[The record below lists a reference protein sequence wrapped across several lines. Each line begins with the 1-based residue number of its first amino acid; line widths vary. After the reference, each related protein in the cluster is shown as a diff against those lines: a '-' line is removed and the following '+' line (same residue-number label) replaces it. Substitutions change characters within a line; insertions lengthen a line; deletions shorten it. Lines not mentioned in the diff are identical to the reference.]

1 MVDKA
6 EDVSREGARREDS
19 RRLSSRVSGKQ
30 RRRQRLAIGIIG
42 TLLLVVVGIVVAGY
56 AIIFVLPP
64 RVQVVRVDDVS
75 YTRGDMV
82 KLLRVRQA
90 IVRAQGGQ
98 FDSSEDV
105 FMALQIVVENEIV
118 AQVAP
123 RFGISVTRQ
132 ELDDAIRSIM
142 APTVFDSQGKAD
154 DQVEREFRE
163 RYGSYLNSI
172 QASESEHRD
181 LVRKSILRDKVR
193 QLVGDQVPLIA
204 EQVRVHRIAMSP
216 KEDEVDIM
224 QTKLED
230 AIGEDKSP
238 ENIRAAFKSI
248 TKEFSRDPQSAQNR
262 GDLGWVPLGIYDE
275 YDYAF
280 FDLEVGELSTAVPNR
295 DDPSQTYFFMVSE
308 RSVTRALD
316 PANVDILKTRALQ
329 DWLNEERANHDI
341 FAAIDSS
348 IYAWMTEQL
357 RITSP
362 VTPVGQ

>member
-1 MVDKA
+1 MADKSQ
-6 EDVSREGARREDS
+6 DVSREGARREDS

-90 IVRAQGGQ
+90 IVRAKGGQ

-142 APTVFDSQGKAD
+142 APKSFDSQGKDD

-163 RYGSYLNSI
+163 QYGSYLNSI

-181 LVRKSILRDKVR
+181 LVRNSILRDRVR
-193 QLVGDQVPLIA
+193 QLVGDQVPMVA

-238 ENIRAAFKSI
+238 ENLRAAFKAI
-248 TKEFSRDPQSAQNR
+248 TLEFSRDPQSAQNK
-262 GDLGWVPLGIYDE
+262 GDLGWVPLGIHDD
-275 YDYAF
+275 YDYRF

-295 DDPSQTYFFMVSE
+295 DDPSQIYFFMVSE

-316 PANVDILKTRALQ
+316 AANVDILKTRALQ

-357 RITSP
+357 RISSP
-362 VTPVGQ
+362 VTPAGQ

>member
-1 MVDKA
+1 MADKA
-6 EDVSREGARREDS
+6 EDVSREGTRREDS
-19 RRLSSRVSGKQ
+19 RWLSSRVSGKQ

-42 TLLLVVVGIVVAGY
+42 ALLLVVVGIVVAGY
-56 AIIFVLPP
+56 VIIFVLPP

-90 IVRAQGGQ
+90 IVRAKGGQ

-142 APTVFDSQGKAD
+142 APKSFDSQGKDD

-163 RYGSYLNSI
+163 QYGSYLNSI

-181 LVRKSILRDKVR
+181 LVRNSILRDRVR
-193 QLVGDQVPLIA
+193 QLVGDQVPMVA
-204 EQVRVHRIAMSP
+204 EQVRVHRIAMVP

-230 AIGEDKSP
+230 AIGGNKSP
-238 ENIRAAFKSI
+238 ENIRAAFQAI
-248 TKEFSRDPQSAQNR
+248 TKEFSRDPQAAQNK

-275 YDYAF
+275 YDYRF

-295 DDPSQTYFFMVSE
+295 GDPSQSYFFMVSE
-308 RSVTRALD
+308 HHWRHPS
-316 PANVDILKTRALQ
+316 
-329 DWLNEERANHDI
+329 
-341 FAAIDSS
+341 
-348 IYAWMTEQL
+348 
-357 RITSP
+357 
-362 VTPVGQ
+362 

>member
-1 MVDKA
+1 MADKSQ
-6 EDVSREGARREDS
+6 DVSREGARREDS

-30 RRRQRLAIGIIG
+30 RRRRRLAIGIIG

-90 IVRAQGGQ
+90 IVRAKGGQ

-142 APTVFDSQGKAD
+142 APKSFDSQGKDD

-163 RYGSYLNSI
+163 QYGSYLNSI

-181 LVRKSILRDKVR
+181 LVRNSILRDRVR
-193 QLVGDQVPLIA
+193 QLVGDQVPMVA

-238 ENIRAAFKSI
+238 ENIRAAFKAI
-248 TKEFSRDPQSAQNR
+248 TREFSRDPQSA
-262 GDLGWVPLGIYDE
+262 
-275 YDYAF
+275 
-280 FDLEVGELSTAVPNR
+280 
-295 DDPSQTYFFMVSE
+295 
-308 RSVTRALD
+308 
-316 PANVDILKTRALQ
+316 
-329 DWLNEERANHDI
+329 
-341 FAAIDSS
+341 
-348 IYAWMTEQL
+348 
-357 RITSP
+357 
-362 VTPVGQ
+362 